1 MSKGADIYGW
11 TYVSG
16 WAAALESEMLPASFF
31 EQMLD
36 MAEVGDVFYSLTDTP
51 VRDEFGEVEDM
62 LQADARVRGFYDG
75 VLERM
80 RASSPSP
87 QVIDMLRVQ
96 REIRSFKNFVKRR
109 IMGLEVPP
117 VASRYGDG
125 VWELLWEGAPT
136 EVPPYFQPVV
146 GKARQALASQPERP
160 EVLDAAFD
168 GACLRALCDAAW
180 LTGSSF
186 IVEYYRR
193 YDTAKGVELLWRAR
207 AMGLGEEVERLLV
220 EGRQDHALFAALE
233 QSEQERWPSAIAS
246 AMPGLDIGR
255 VAAAEGL
262 GRVQSFTRA
271 GEEWLMAF
279 ARDARFVPFGPE
291 RVFGCAVGLMAEAGN
306 LVLAVAGRANG
317 IAPDVLRL
325 RLRTC
330 YV

>member
-1 MSKGADIYGW
+1 MTEGSQIYGW

-16 WAAALESEMLPASFF
+16 WAAALESAMLAASFF

-36 MAEVGDVFYSLTDTP
+36 MAEVDDVFYSLTDTP

-75 VLERM
+75 ELERM
-80 RASSPSP
+80 RAFSPSP
-87 QVIDMLRVQ
+87 QVIDILRMQ
-96 REIRSFKNFVKRR
+96 KEIRSLKSFVKRSS
-109 IMGLEVPP
+109 MGLKVPA
-117 VASRYGDG
+117 VASRYGDE
-125 VWELLWEGAPT
+125 VWERLWEGQPT
-136 EVPPYFQPVV
+136 EVPPYFQPVI
-146 GKARQALASQPERP
+146 GTAREALASQPERP

-168 GACLRALCDAAW
+168 GACLRALCDAAR
-180 LTGSSF
+180 LIGSSL

-207 AMGLGEEVERLLV
+207 AMGLGEEVERMLV
-220 EGRQDHALFAALE
+220 ADRQDHVLFAAME
-233 QSEQERWPSAIAS
+233 QTEPEDWPAAIAS
-246 AMPGLDIGR
+246 ATPGLDTER

-262 GRVQSFTRA
+262 GRIRAFTGA

-279 ARDARFVPFGPE
+279 ARDARFVAFGPE
-291 RVFGCAVGLMAEAGN
+291 RVFGCAVGLMAEADN

-317 IAPDVLRL
+317 IAPDVLRP